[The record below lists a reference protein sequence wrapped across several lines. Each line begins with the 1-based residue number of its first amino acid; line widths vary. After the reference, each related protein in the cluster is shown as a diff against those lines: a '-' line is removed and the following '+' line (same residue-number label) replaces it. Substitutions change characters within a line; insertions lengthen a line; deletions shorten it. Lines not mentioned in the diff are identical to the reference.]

1 MIIPG
6 KRAWVISRVHQVWDT
21 IPGSNGA
28 APEPVINANSKID
41 VLFNLSSQSGA
52 AIVNIIETNIP
63 TNNPDP
69 EDLTTEESY
78 GNNVS
83 AQEYRLNLGGGITTL
98 NIDKGTARIPV

>member
-1 MIIPG
+1 M
-6 KRAWVISRVHQVWDT
+6 AHT
-21 IPGSNGA
+21 
-28 APEPVINANSKID
+28 ID
-41 VLFNLSSQSGA
+41 VVIQHRQPKWR

-83 AQEYRLNLGGGITTL
+83 AQEFRLNLGGGITTL
-98 NIDKGTARIPV
+98 NIDKGARADTAIAITQRAEWH